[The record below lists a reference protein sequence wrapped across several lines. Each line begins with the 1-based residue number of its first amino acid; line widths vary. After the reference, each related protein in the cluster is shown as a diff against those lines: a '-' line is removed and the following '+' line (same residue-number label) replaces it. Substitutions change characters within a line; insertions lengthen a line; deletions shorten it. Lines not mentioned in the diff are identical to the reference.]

1 MTSWN
6 KGGSENEPD
15 VLQSLQAPTPA
26 PKVNVAPDSQ
36 RYGKKREVFIL
47 VKKDTGWQA
56 SSPKSL
62 ARRISEAPSP
72 VSCSYSEEHG
82 LSRTSSVP
90 QCLEQRVQASSCN
103 LPTLGGR
110 GGGGCGN
117 IVKPV
122 VLRTV
127 TKLVQQRQLPTPQT
141 APKETCSACL
151 WLCLVV
157 GAQAVRQS
165 SQRALTDLGKGK
177 SGGEGEFQHS
187 ITLLC

>member
-1 MTSWN
+1 M
-6 KGGSENEPD
+6 
-15 VLQSLQAPTPA
+15 
-26 PKVNVAPDSQ
+26 
-36 RYGKKREVFIL
+36 

-56 SSPKSL
+56 SSPQPW
-62 ARRISEAPSP
+62 ARRISKAPSP

-82 LSRTSSVP
+82 LSELAQSLSTWSKGYKHP
-90 QCLEQRVQASSCN
+90 
-103 LPTLGGR
+103 PTLGGG

-127 TKLVQQRQLPTPQT
+127 TKLVQQRQPSTPQT
-141 APKETCSACL
+141 APEETCSACL

-157 GAQAVRQS
+157 GVQAVRKG